1 MHDMADTPSP
11 GDEERNTGCLK
22 CLSSFV
28 RVVVVAIRVFPHTSG
43 ASKYLRNVQPQLLTT
58 KFRLST
64 QEHFDHVV
72 YALEGVL
79 L

>member
-1 MHDMADTPSP
+1 MYDMADTSSP
-11 GDEERNTGCLK
+11 GGEERNTGCLK

-28 RVVVVAIRVFPHTSG
+28 RVVVVAIRVFPHEV
-43 ASKYLRNVQPQLLTT
+43 YVQPQRFTT
-58 KFRLST
+58 KFRLSA
-64 QEHFDHVV
+64 QEHFDHAV